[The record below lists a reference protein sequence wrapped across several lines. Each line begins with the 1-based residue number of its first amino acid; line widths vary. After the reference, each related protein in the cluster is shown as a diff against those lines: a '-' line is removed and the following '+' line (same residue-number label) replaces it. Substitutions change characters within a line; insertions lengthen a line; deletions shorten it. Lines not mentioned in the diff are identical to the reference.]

1 MRTPPIPGAKLALRI
16 VTVALFVTFPF
27 ACALVAVAYA
37 PPSHIEIAGQTVS
50 VKPVLGQDTSRL
62 LGGALVLPDHAH
74 IDVLGKDIGVDVD
87 ADWNQLI
94 PSDKR
99 TRAYLT
105 ALWDDPT
112 PQIGRLRDAA
122 RRNVVLWS
130 SGGFL
135 SGLGVVVGT
144 WTALAYRRRRLRGY
158 PSEQADLVRRHNRRL
173 RGALALV
180 ATVAV
185 LAVDFVAVRIYQ
197 HEDHH
202 TVVSS
207 PVFAGTSLEGTEV
220 NGLAAEVLPFLSIL
234 RPRSTFYDTVADN
247 LERALAD
254 RPSLQRSGDEVV
266 LVLAEDFEDVN
277 GMARQVGLAA
287 DLVDASFL
295 ALTGDLTFAGLAV
308 ETYIIDT
315 VDYYSDH
322 RPVYFAPGLHDTEVV
337 VEAAAARG
345 WHVADGQTID
355 ADGLSLLAVA
365 DPRVS
370 TVGGF
375 GTGWVLRDPDVDVD
389 QFVSDTVEEACAEQ
403 PDLVILHDHRLGRQI
418 AGAGCQEVAVLDGRS
433 YQFVGPQEVPVWTAT
448 SAAGSSTVEFTGG
461 STGGHVTTVPDPGSI
476 QSPARFA
483 ILSVQPDSLDATYA
497 VVTVQPDATVTVT
510 PEISLD
516 VPYAEFVDTGSTGL
530 APTAIWL
537 SPGGRDGVV
546 PHRSRGLPAQSTSR

>member
-1 MRTPPIPGAKLALRI
+1 MRTPAIPGAKLALRI

-27 ACALVAVAYA
+27 ACALIAVAYA
-37 PPSHIEIAGQTVS
+37 PPSHLEVAGQTVS

-62 LGGALVLPDHAH
+62 LGGALVRPDHEH
-74 IDVLGKDIGVDVD
+74 VDVLDKDIGVDVD
-87 ADWNQLI
+87 ADWNRLI

-112 PQIGRLRDAA
+112 PQIGRLQDAA
-122 RRNVVLWS
+122 RRHVAFWS
-130 SGGFL
+130 GAGFAA
-135 SGLGVVVGT
+135 GLAAAVGT
-144 WTALAYRRRRLRGY
+144 WAALAYRTHRLRGY
-158 PSEQADLVRRHNRRL
+158 PPEQANLVRRHNRRL
-173 RGALALV
+173 RGALAVV
-180 ATVAV
+180 ATAAV
-185 LAVDFVAVRIYQ
+185 LAVDVVAVRVYQ

-247 LERALAD
+247 LERAITEE
-254 RPSLQRSGDEVV
+254 PSLQRSGDEVV

-345 WHVADGQTID
+345 WHVADGQTVD

-365 DPRVS
+365 DPRIS

-375 GTGWVLRDPDVDVD
+375 GTGSVLRDPDADVD
-389 QFVSDTVEEACAEQ
+389 EVVADTIAEACAEQ
-403 PDLVILHDHRLGRQI
+403 PDLVILHDHLLGRRV
-418 AGAGCQEVAVLDGRS
+418 AEAGCQGVAVLDGRS
-433 YQFVGPQEVPVWTAT
+433 YEFVGPQQLSVTSQPTAST
-448 SAAGSSTVEFTGG
+448 SSSVEFTGG

-476 QSPARFA
+476 KSPARFA
-483 ILSVQPDSLDATYA
+483 ILSVQPDSLEATYA
-497 VVTVQPDATVTVT
+497 VVTVKPDATVTVT
-510 PEISLD
+510 PEISLA
-516 VPYAEFVDTGSTGL
+516 VPFPEFVDSGRTGL
-530 APTAIWL
+530 APN
-537 SPGGRDGVV
+537 SFVVQPGR
-546 PHRSRGLPAQSTSR
+546 PRPPLAQGTSR

>member
-1 MRTPPIPGAKLALRI
+1 MRTPATPGAKLALRV
-16 VTVALFVTFPF
+16 VTIALLVTFPF

-62 LGGALVLPDHAH
+62 LRGALVRPEHAH
-74 IDVLGKDIGVDVD
+74 IDVLDKDVGVDVD
-87 ADWNQLI
+87 ADWNRLI

-105 ALWDDPT
+105 ALWEDPT

-122 RRNVVLWS
+122 RRHVLFWS
-130 SGGFL
+130 STGFL
-135 SGLGVVVGT
+135 AGVASVAGVWSG
-144 WTALAYRRRRLRGY
+144 LAYRRHRLRGY
-158 PSEQADLVRRHNRRL
+158 PPEQADLVRRHNRRL
-173 RGALALV
+173 RGALAGVGTAAL
-180 ATVAV
+180 
-185 LAVDFVAVRIYQ
+185 LAVDVVGVRIYL

-202 TVVSS
+202 RVISS

-247 LERALAD
+247 LERAMAE
-254 RPSLQRSGDEVV
+254 RPSLRRSGDEVV

-295 ALTGDLTFAGLAV
+295 ALTGDLTFAGLEI

-322 RPVYFAPGLHDTEVV
+322 RPVYFAPGLHDTEEVV
-337 VEAAAARG
+337 DAAAARG
-345 WHVADGQTID
+345 WHVADGSTVD
-355 ADGLSLLAVA
+355 ADGVSLLVAA

-375 GTGWVLRDPDVDVD
+375 GTGSVLRDPEVDVD
-389 QFVSDTVEEACAEQ
+389 EFVTNTIDEACAED
-403 PDLVILHDHRLGRQI
+403 PDLVILHDHLLGRRV
-418 AGAGCQEVAVLDGRS
+418 AEAGCQEVAVLDGRS
-433 YQFVGPQEVPVWTAT
+433 YEFVGPQDVPVTSGTAT
-448 SAAGSSTVEFTGG
+448 SGSSAIEFTGG
-461 STGGHVTTVPDPGSI
+461 STGGHVTTVPDPGAVK
-476 QSPARFA
+476 SPARFA
-483 ILSVQPDSLDATYA
+483 ILSVQPDGGDATYA
-497 VVTVQPDATVTVT
+497 VVTVDPDTTVTVT
-510 PEISLD
+510 QEIRLD
-516 VPYAEFVDTGSTGL
+516 IPFQEYLDTGRTGL
-530 APTAIWL
+530 AVDAGVAL
-537 SPGGRDGVV
+537 PGR
-546 PHRSRGLPAQSTSR
+546 P

>member
-1 MRTPPIPGAKLALRI
+1 MRTPAIPGAGLALRI

-37 PPSHIEIAGQTVS
+37 PPSHIEVAGQRVS

-62 LGGALVLPDHAH
+62 LGGALVRPDHAH
-74 IDVLGKDIGVDVD
+74 IDVLDLDIGVDVD

-112 PQIGRLRDAA
+112 PQIGRLQDAA
-122 RRNVVLWS
+122 RRHVVIWS
-130 SGGFL
+130 GAGFL
-135 SGLGVVVGT
+135 AGAAAVAAT
-144 WTALAYRRRRLRGY
+144 WVALAYRRHRLGSY
-158 PSEQADLVRRHNRRL
+158 PPEEADLVRRHNRRL
-173 RGALALV
+173 RGVLAVV
-180 ATVAV
+180 ATAAV
-185 LAVDFVAVRIYQ
+185 LAVDVVAVRIYQ

-202 TVVSS
+202 RIVSS

-247 LERALAD
+247 LERALAE
-254 RPSLQRSGDEVV
+254 RPSLRRADDEVV

-322 RPVYFAPGLHDTEVV
+322 RPVYFTPGLHDTDVV
-337 VEAAAARG
+337 IEAAAARG
-345 WHVADGQTID
+345 WHVADGQTVD
-355 ADGLSLLAVA
+355 ADGLSLLAVP

-375 GTGWVLRDPDVDVD
+375 GAGSVLRDADADVD
-389 QFVSDTVEEACAEQ
+389 QVVSDAIAEACEEP
-403 PDLVILHDHRLGRQI
+403 PDLVILHDHLLGRRI
-418 AGAGCQEVAVLDGRS
+418 AEAGCQEVAVLDGRS
-433 YQFVGPQEVPVWTAT
+433 YEFIGPQEVPVA
-448 SAAGSSTVEFTGG
+448 SELVASRESSVEFTGG

-476 QSPARFA
+476 KSPARFA
-483 ILSVQPDSLDATYA
+483 ILSVQPDSSDATYA
-497 VVTVQPDATVTVT
+497 VVTVLPDGTVTVT

-516 VPYAEFVDTGSTGL
+516 VPYEEFVDTGRTGL
-530 APTAIWL
+530 AADGALPQ
-537 SPGGRDGVV
+537 PGR
-546 PHRSRGLPAQSTSR
+546 P